1 MKKHLLIS
9 ILAIA
14 LMISSSL
21 SIPAQTQSNQKTK
34 GWGSLPRQESTALRA
49 QTEAKEDG
57 LVERGE
63 TAQQADASR
72 PLLVGTWF
80 IDVPGADG
88 APGFQAYQTFNE
100 DGTFVETSS
109 LLATLSEG
117 PAHGVWSG
125 KKRDFQLTFEL
136 FAFDPD
142 HNPVGR
148 IRVRCAIRII
158 NDDNLTADTRVDF
171 INPDGSVIPEI
182 GSGPF
187 TGKRVKVLPL

>member
-1 MKKHLLIS
+1 MFTKRNFVIS

-14 LMISSSL
+14 LMITGSL
-21 SIPAQTQSNQKTK
+21 SVPAQSPANQK
-34 GWGSLPRQESTALRA
+34 GWGSLRHRERSIVRLQAET
-49 QTEAKEDG
+49 QDEA

-63 TAQQADASR
+63 TPQQADAGN
-72 PLLVGTWF
+72 PLIVGTWF

-88 APGFQAYQTFNE
+88 APGFQAYHTFGG

-109 LLATLSEG
+109 LLATLTEG

-125 KKRDFQLTFEL
+125 KKRDYLLTFEL

-148 IRVRCAIRII
+148 IRVRCAIHIV
-158 NDDNLTADTRVDF
+158 NEDNLVAETKVDF
-171 INPDGSVIPEI
+171 IEPDGTVIPEI